1 MNKVP
6 NRAQMPYRDCVGIA
20 LFNEQGQVFLARR
33 ILTPGPDTSEV
44 DAPWQMP
51 QGGIG
56 RRIDTKEGDF
66 WQMPQGGIDEGE
78 DALPAAYRELYE
90 ETGIRTIRL
99 LAQAPDWIHYD
110 LPDEVLG
117 IALKGNYR
125 GQRQQWFAFLF
136 EGEESEITL
145 LLDNPGIDPEF
156 DAWRWEDFDKV
167 ADIIVP
173 FKRPAYLEV
182 HKAFAHIPG
191 QIRGQR
197 S

>member
-1 MNKVP
+1 MNTAP

-20 LFNEQGQVFLARR
+20 LFNDRGQVFLARR
-33 ILTPGPDTSEV
+33 ILTPGQDTSEV

-51 QGGIG
+51 QGGI
-56 RRIDTKEGDF
+56 DD
-66 WQMPQGGIDEGE
+66 GE

-117 IALKGNYR
+117 IALKGKYR

-136 EGEESEITL
+136 EGEEREITL

-182 HKAFAHIPG
+182 HRAFAHIPG
-191 QIRGQR
+191 QIRAQR
-197 S
+197 T

>member
-1 MNKVP
+1 MSKAP
-6 NRAQMPYRDCVGIA
+6 NRAELPYRDCVGIA
-20 LFNEQGQVFLARR
+20 LFNDRGQAFLARR

-51 QGGIG
+51 QGGI
-56 RRIDTKEGDF
+56 DA
-66 WQMPQGGIDEGE
+66 GE
-78 DALPAAYRELYE
+78 DALSAAYRELYE

-99 LAQAPDWIHYD
+99 LAQAPDWIYYD

-117 IALKGNYR
+117 IALKGKYR

-145 LLDNPGIDPEF
+145 LHDNPGIDPEF
-156 DAWRWEDFDKV
+156 DDWRWEAFDQV
-167 ADIIVP
+167 PEIIVP

-182 HKAFAHIPG
+182 VEAFAHVPDEL
-191 QIRGQR
+191 RAR
-197 S
+197 KA

>member
-1 MNKVP
+1 MTMTD
-6 NRAQMPYRDCVGIA
+6 RAQMPYRDCVGIA
-20 LFNEQGQVFLARR
+20 LFNDRGEVLLARR

-44 DAPWQMP
+44 EAP
-51 QGGIG
+51 
-56 RRIDTKEGDF
+56 

-99 LAQAPDWIHYD
+99 IAKAPQWIHYD

-117 IALKGNYR
+117 IALKGKYR

-145 LLDNPGIDPEF
+145 LHDNPGIDPEF
-156 DAWRWEDFDKV
+156 DAWRWEDFDAV
-167 ADIIVP
+167 PDIIVP
-173 FKRPAYLEV
+173 FKRPAYLEM
-182 HKAFAHIPG
+182 HAAFAGIPAS
-191 QIRGQR
+191 IRAR
-197 S
+197 TA